1 MTAPVE
7 VTPDLLQG
15 WPLPTIPDDGDK
27 EDRGRVLVLA
37 AGAEVAGATL
47 LTAVAAL
54 RAGAGKLQVGAPRS
68 LAQPLAF
75 AIPEARILPAAET
88 DKGELSPDAADE
100 LKSALARSDA
110 AVIGPGMLD
119 EDAAGELTL
128 RLLDGEGPPL
138 VLDAAAMQGLPAD
151 PGRAR
156 ALAGRMVLT
165 PHAGEMA
172 ALTGRSKEDI
182 AADPLSAARRL
193 AADLK
198 AVVIAKGACSYIV
211 SPDGSA
217 WRHES
222 PTVGL
227 ATSGSGDVLAGI
239 IAGLLARG
247 ASPAQAAVFGVYAHA
262 QAGLRL
268 SKRVGRM
275 GFLARELLDE
285 IAPVLCGLEA
295 GT

>member
-1 MTAPVE
+1 
-7 VTPDLLQG
+7 
-15 WPLPTIPDDGDK
+15 
-27 EDRGRVLVLA
+27 
-37 AGAEVAGATL
+37 
-47 LTAVAAL
+47 
-54 RAGAGKLQVGAPRS
+54 
-68 LAQPLAF
+68 
-75 AIPEARILPAAET
+75 
-88 DKGELSPDAADE
+88 
-100 LKSALARSDA
+100 
-110 AVIGPGMLD
+110 MLD

-138 VLDAAAMQGLPAD
+138 VLDAAAMQGLPND
-151 PGRAR
+151 PERAR
-156 ALAGRMVLT
+156 TLAGRLVLT

-172 ALTGRSKEDI
+172 ALTGRSKEEI
-182 AADPLSAARRL
+182 AADPLEAGRRL
-193 AADLK
+193 ASELK
-198 AVVIAKGACSYIV
+198 AVVIAKGARSYVV

-268 SKRVGRM
+268 SRRIGRI

-285 IAPVLCGLEA
+285 IAPVLCEIEPRS
-295 GT
+295 